1 MRECVNC
8 KYGKG
13 SGSDVWCGH
22 NPKGKESYMFETD
35 CPYYKNIH
43 DSDSMPFNDEEP
55 TKNIG
60 DNISERFTF
69 RTIKGKH
76 DINLN
81 GAYNIF
87 DNGEI
92 LGVIDV
98 VDKLNEY
105 EEVRVILLR
114 LNHELRKRNHELYE
128 LNNKLQEDL
137 EFSTRT
143 EIAHHKVIEDELRKE
158 NEKLQREIDM
168 LKNTINCNENYIG
181 N

>member
-13 SGSDVWCGH
+13 IGSDVWCGH
-22 NPKGKESYMFETD
+22 DPKGKESYMFETD
-35 CPYYKNIH
+35 CPYYKNI
-43 DSDSMPFNDEEP
+43 D
-55 TKNIG
+55 
-60 DNISERFTF
+60 DNMSERFTF
-69 RTIKGKH
+69 RTIKVKH

-98 VDKLNEY
+98 VDRLNEY

-128 LNNKLQEDL
+128 SNNKLKEDL

-168 LKNTINCNENYIG
+168 LKNTISCNENYIG

>member
-13 SGSDVWCGH
+13 IGSDVWCGH
-22 NPKGKESYMFETD
+22 DPKGKESYMFETD
-35 CPYYKNIH
+35 CPYYKNI
-43 DSDSMPFNDEEP
+43 D
-55 TKNIG
+55 
-60 DNISERFTF
+60 DNMSERFTF

-98 VDKLNEY
+98 VDRLNEY

-128 LNNKLQEDL
+128 LNNKLKEDL

-168 LKNTINCNENYIG
+168 LKNTISCNENYIG

>member
-1 MRECVNC
+1 MKECVNC

-13 SGSDVWCGH
+13 IGSDVWCGH
-22 NPKGKESYMFETD
+22 DPKGKESYMFETD
-35 CPYYKNIH
+35 CPYYKNI
-43 DSDSMPFNDEEP
+43 D
-55 TKNIG
+55 
-60 DNISERFTF
+60 DNMSERFTF

-128 LNNKLQEDL
+128 LNNKLKEDL

-143 EIAHHKVIEDELRKE
+143 EIAHHKVIEDELREE

-168 LKNTINCNENYIG
+168 LKNTISCHENCIEN
-181 N
+181 

>member
-1 MRECVNC
+1 MIRECVNC
-8 KYGKG
+8 RYGKG
-13 SGSDVWCGH
+13 IGSDVWCGH
-22 NPKGKESYMFETD
+22 DPKGKESYMFETD
-35 CPYYKNIH
+35 CPYYKNI
-43 DSDSMPFNDEEP
+43 D
-55 TKNIG
+55 
-60 DNISERFTF
+60 DNMSERFTF

-98 VDKLNEY
+98 VDRLNEY

-128 LNNKLQEDL
+128 LNNKLKEDL

-143 EIAHHKVIEDELRKE
+143 EIAHYKVIEDELRKE

-168 LKNTINCNENYIG
+168 LKNTISCHENCIEN
-181 N
+181 

>member
-13 SGSDVWCGH
+13 IGSDVWCGH
-22 NPKGKESYMFETD
+22 DPKGKESYMFETD
-35 CPYYKNIH
+35 CPYYKNI
-43 DSDSMPFNDEEP
+43 DDDM
-55 TKNIG
+55 
-60 DNISERFTF
+60 SERFTF

-98 VDKLNEY
+98 VDRLNEY

-128 LNNKLQEDL
+128 LNNKLKEDL

-168 LKNTINCNENYIG
+168 LKNTISCNENYIG

>member
-1 MRECVNC
+1 M
-8 KYGKG
+8 KG
-13 SGSDVWCGH
+13 D
-22 NPKGKESYMFETD
+22 K
-35 CPYYKNIH
+35 
-43 DSDSMPFNDEEP
+43 MPSNDEEP
-55 TKNIG
+55 TQNID
-60 DNISERFTF
+60 DNMSERFTF

-92 LGVIDV
+92 LDVIDV
-98 VDKLNEY
+98 VDRLNEY

-128 LNNKLQEDL
+128 LNNKLKEDL

-168 LKNTINCNENYIG
+168 LKKTISYNENYVG

>member
-1 MRECVNC
+1 MMRECVNC

-13 SGSDVWCGH
+13 LGSDVWCGH
-22 NPKGKESYMFETD
+22 DPKGKESYMFETD
-35 CPYYKNIH
+35 CPYYKNI
-43 DSDSMPFNDEEP
+43 D
-55 TKNIG
+55 
-60 DNISERFTF
+60 DNMSERFTF

-98 VDKLNEY
+98 VDRLNEY

-128 LNNKLQEDL
+128 SNNKLKEDL

-168 LKNTINCNENYIG
+168 LKNTISCNENYIG

>member
-1 MRECVNC
+1 
-8 KYGKG
+8 
-13 SGSDVWCGH
+13 
-22 NPKGKESYMFETD
+22 
-35 CPYYKNIH
+35 
-43 DSDSMPFNDEEP
+43 MPSNDEEL
-55 TKNIG
+55 TQNID
-60 DNISERFTF
+60 DNMSERFTF

-76 DINLN
+76 DDINLN

-92 LGVIDV
+92 LDVIDV
-98 VDKLNEY
+98 VDRLNEY

-128 LNNKLQEDL
+128 LNNKLKEDL
-137 EFSTRT
+137 EFSIRT

-158 NEKLQREIDM
+158 NEKLQREIDV
-168 LKNTINCNENYIG
+168 LKKTISYNENYIG

>member
-1 MRECVNC
+1 M
-8 KYGKG
+8 
-13 SGSDVWCGH
+13 
-22 NPKGKESYMFETD
+22 
-35 CPYYKNIH
+35 
-43 DSDSMPFNDEEP
+43 
-55 TKNIG
+55 
-60 DNISERFTF
+60 SERFTF

-76 DINLN
+76 DIDLN

-98 VDKLNEY
+98 VDRLNEY

-128 LNNKLQEDL
+128 SNNKLKEDL

-168 LKNTINCNENYIG
+168 LKNTISCNENCIE

>member
-1 MRECVNC
+1 M
-8 KYGKG
+8 
-13 SGSDVWCGH
+13 D
-22 NPKGKESYMFETD
+22 
-35 CPYYKNIH
+35 
-43 DSDSMPFNDEEP
+43 
-55 TKNIG
+55 
-60 DNISERFTF
+60 ERFTF

-98 VDKLNEY
+98 VDRLNEY

-128 LNNKLQEDL
+128 LNNKLKEDL

-143 EIAHHKVIEDELRKE
+143 EIAHHKAIEDELRKE
-158 NEKLQREIDM
+158 NEKLQ
-168 LKNTINCNENYIG
+168 LKLSRLVEAVDL
-181 N
+181 

>member
-13 SGSDVWCGH
+13 IGSDVWCGH
-22 NPKGKESYMFETD
+22 DPKGKESYMFETD
-35 CPYYKNIH
+35 CPYYKNI
-43 DSDSMPFNDEEP
+43 D
-55 TKNIG
+55 
-60 DNISERFTF
+60 DNMSERFTF

-143 EIAHHKVIEDELRKE
+143 EIAHHKLIEDELREE

-168 LKNTINCNENYIG
+168 LKNTISCNENYIG

>member
-13 SGSDVWCGH
+13 LGSDVWCRH

-35 CPYYKNIH
+35 CPYYKNI
-43 DSDSMPFNDEEP
+43 DDDM
-55 TKNIG
+55 
-60 DNISERFTF
+60 SERFTF

-98 VDKLNEY
+98 VDRLNEY

-128 LNNKLQEDL
+128 LNNKLKEDL

-168 LKNTINCNENYIG
+168 LKNTISCNENYIG